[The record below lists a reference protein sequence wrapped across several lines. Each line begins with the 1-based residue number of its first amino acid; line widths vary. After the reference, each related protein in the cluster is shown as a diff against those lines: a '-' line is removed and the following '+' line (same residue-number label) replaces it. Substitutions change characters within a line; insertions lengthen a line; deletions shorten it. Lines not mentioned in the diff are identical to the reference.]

1 MVAIETPQPSLL
13 LISWVLHILY
23 LEMQISFHKLLLIFS
38 HLYLQYC
45 CKETHRKSRRLLS
58 YIM

>member
-23 LEMQISFHKLLLIFS
+23 LEMQISFHKLLLFFPIYIYS
-38 HLYLQYC
+38 TVMRRHTGSLDDYLV
-45 CKETHRKSRRLLS
+45 
-58 YIM
+58 I

>member
-23 LEMQISFHKLLLIFS
+23 LEMQISFHKLLLIFPPFIFTV
-38 HLYLQYC
+38 LVYGDTR
-45 CKETHRKSRRLLS
+45 EV
-58 YIM
+58 

>member
-13 LISWVLHILY
+13 LISRVLHILY

-38 HLYLQYC
+38 PIYIYSTGVQRHTGSLDDYLV
-45 CKETHRKSRRLLS
+45 
-58 YIM
+58 I

>member
-45 CKETHRKSRRLLS
+45 YKETHRKSRRLLS